1 MVQNSQNTE
10 VYELESQ
17 IRNQYGRLVFTYV
30 THNKMADILIKRADS
45 LELALIITSSLTL
58 AGILLPFV
66 NAFYPEINFWFSIA
80 SACLSII
87 VVTLTI
93 IIKTANHKERSY
105 KHKNTANAL
114 WKLRE
119 EYLSLLADMK
129 YIHVDDVRRKRD
141 LLIQKTEEVY
151 SCAPQTSAKAYK
163 MAQKAINEEEE
174 QFLSDEE
181 IDNMLP
187 VDLRRGN

>member
-1 MVQNSQNTE
+1 MGRDSNNSE
-10 VYELESQ
+10 VYILESQ
-17 IRNQYGRLVFTYV
+17 IRDEYGRLVFTYV
-30 THNKMADILIKRADS
+30 THNKMVNSLIKSADR
-45 LELALIITSSLTL
+45 LELALIVTSSFTL

-66 NAFYPEINFWFSIA
+66 NTIYPNINIWSSIA

-129 YIHVDDVRRKRD
+129 YIPVDDVRRKRD